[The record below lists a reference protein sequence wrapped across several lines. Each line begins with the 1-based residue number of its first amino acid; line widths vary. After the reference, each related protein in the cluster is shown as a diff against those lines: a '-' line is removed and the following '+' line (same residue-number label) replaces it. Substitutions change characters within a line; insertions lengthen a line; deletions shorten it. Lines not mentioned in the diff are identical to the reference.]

1 MIIDLPKTTSASVSK
16 KLVQL
21 RNDVGA
27 MTLGRVLTL
36 VIVVDVVAQLHQ
48 FLAHRGRRRLRQVDD
63 HGILQVRP
71 SRAIIWCADAG
82 PQPPAP

>member
-1 MIIDLPKTTSASVSK
+1 MIIDLPKTTSVSVSK

-36 VIVVDVVAQLHQ
+36 IIVVDDYQAEEIVEA
-48 FLAHRGRRRLRQVDD
+48 AN
-63 HGILQVRP
+63 
-71 SRAIIWCADAG
+71 DA
-82 PQPPAP
+82 